1 MMNAYT
7 MENGI
12 LKVGDAVTSSDS
24 EVLTNFNNIKSLS
37 VCIRGNCTG
46 CAIKNWSPS
55 LYHTYSNDRNP
66 FNFKTTF
73 ICYYSELSFEVYSSF
88 LG

>member
-37 VCIRGNCTG
+37 VCIRGNC
-46 CAIKNWSPS
+46 K
-55 LYHTYSNDRNP
+55 
-66 FNFKTTF
+66 
-73 ICYYSELSFEVYSSF
+73 
-88 LG
+88 